1 MAEKVTNYVELHAAS
16 AFSFLEGASQP
27 EDLIARAQEL
37 EIPAIALLD
46 RNGFYGSA
54 RMHTA
59 GDRNSIRAHVGAE
72 ISTSALGSESVP
84 RLTPAPWLPHQHP
97 GEPARLPLLC
107 ASRTGY
113 QNLCQLITQFKMREP
128 TKAEGA
134 ATHDDLAQYSEGLLC
149 LTGGDEGPLASA
161 LTTGGEPAARA
172 LLEQLTRLYG
182 PNNVYVELQRHH
194 ERDEEARNQAALSLA
209 RSMQLPV
216 VATNGVRY
224 AQPRDREILD
234 LFTSI
239 RHHVDLDHAGR
250 LLALNSHRHLRSAAA
265 MSALFRDIPEAIANT
280 LEISQRLQFQLN
292 DLGYEFPHYPV
303 PDNDTMDS
311 FLRKRTDE
319 GVLRR
324 YGPKNNPSLLAR
336 ARKQVDHEL
345 ALIAKLG
352 FAGYF
357 LIVWDIVQYCKRN
370 DILIQGRGSAAN
382 SAVCYALE
390 ITAIDPVGME
400 LLFERFLSENR
411 GEWPDIDLDLP
422 SEEKREQAIQYV
434 YQRYGE
440 LGAAM
445 TANVITY
452 RGKSAA
458 REVGKALGFDQE
470 SLGRLTSLVSQWEWR
485 GESDTMANSFHH
497 AGFDVQ
503 HPRIAKYLELCVRLQ
518 DLPRHLGQHSGG
530 MVICQGQLNRVVPLE
545 RASMPGRTVVQWDKE
560 DCADLGI
567 VKVDL
572 LGLGMMA
579 VIKDCLTLIPE
590 HYKESVSLA
599 HLPEDPEVYRVLQ
612 RADTVGMFQIE
623 SRAQMASL
631 PRNCPDRFYDLVVQV
646 AIIRPGPI
654 VGKMMHPY
662 MRRRQGREAVTYP
675 HPSLEPVLK
684 RTLGVPLFQEQLL
697 RIAMTV
703 ANFTGA
709 EAEELRRAVGMRR
722 SWQRMKDLEVK
733 LRAGMTANGLAPKT
747 QDEIVQA
754 ISSFA
759 LYGFPESHAASFAL
773 LAYAS
778 AYFKVKYLAAFTAAI
793 LNNQPM
799 GFYAPAVLVKDA
811 QRHGLRVRPI
821 DVQQSDWPCTVE
833 SLSSRAERSEGEGS
847 AVVSLHLGTN
857 RVPHICPVLA
867 DVGFHESRLGNRI
880 VSGHDFQ
887 SCRYGSNGERASA
900 PEYNRVPHICPVLAD
915 VGFHESRLGN
925 RIVSGHDFQSCRYG
939 SNGERALAPEYN
951 RVPHICPVLADV
963 GFHESRLG
971 NRIVSGH
978 DFQSCRYGSNEGGA
992 LAPEYRPAPDLP
1004 QPATCNLQPD
1014 PLPAPSSPL
1023 LALRLGLGYARG
1035 LRQQVGEAI
1044 VAARKNNGPFTSVDD
1059 LALRVPSLN
1068 KKEITLLANIGA
1080 LNNVAGIGHRRDALW
1095 QVERAG
1101 KPEGPLL
1108 THSGALLADPPDPS
1122 PLAQMT
1128 PEERLVADY
1137 SGTGLTTGRHPMSY
1151 RREELRRQNV
1161 LSAQD
1166 LRTRRDGE
1174 WVRAAGCVI
1183 ARQRPGTAK
1192 GFVFLSMEDETGIA
1206 NIIVTP
1212 QMYERNQV
1220 TVTRSRFLLV
1230 EGPLQNQDNVIHVK
1244 AARLTPLDDHAV
1256 QIHSHDF
1263 H

>member
-1 MAEKVTNYVELHAAS
+1 MTEKVTNYVELHAAS

-59 GDRNSIRAHVGAE
+59 GERSSIRAHVGAE
-72 ISTSALGSESVP
+72 ISTSAFGP
-84 RLTPAPWLPHQHP
+84 RLTPAAWLPPPQFF
-97 GEPARLPLLC
+97 EKNLAPARLPLLC
-107 ASRTGY
+107 HSRTGY
-113 QNLCQLITQFKMREP
+113 QNLCQLITQFKMRKP

-134 ATHDDLAQYSEGLLC
+134 ATHDDLAQYSGGLLC
-149 LTGGDEGPLASA
+149 FTGGDEGPLASA
-161 LTTGGEPAARA
+161 LTAGGEPAARA
-172 LLEQLTRLYG
+172 LLEQLIRLYG
-182 PNNVYVELQRHH
+182 PSNVYVELQRHH
-194 ERDEEARNQAALSLA
+194 EREEESRNQAALRLA
-209 RSMQLPV
+209 RSLQLPV

-239 RHHVDLDHAGR
+239 RHHTDLDHAGR
-250 LLALNSHRHLRSAAA
+250 LLALNSHRYLRSPAQ
-265 MSALFRDIPEAIANT
+265 MSALFRDIPDALANT
-280 LEISQRLQFQLN
+280 LAISQRLHFQLS

-303 PDNDTMDS
+303 PDSDTMDS

-324 YGPKNNPSLLAR
+324 YGPKNDPSLLAR
-336 ARKQVDHEL
+336 ARKQIDHEL

-352 FAGYF
+352 FSGYF

-530 MVICQGQLNRVVPLE
+530 MVICQGQLNHIVPLE

-567 VKVDL
+567 IKVDL

-590 HYKESVSLA
+590 HYGVPIDLA
-599 HLPEDPEVYRVLQ
+599 HLPEDPAVYKVLQ

-811 QRHGLRVRPI
+811 QRHGLKVRPI
-821 DVQQSDWPCTVE
+821 DIQQSDWPCTVE
-833 SLSSRAERSEGEGS
+833 HEEDASLSM
-847 AVVSLHLGTN
+847 
-857 RVPHICPVLA
+857 
-867 DVGFHESRLGNRI
+867 
-880 VSGHDFQ
+880 
-887 SCRYGSNGERASA
+887 
-900 PEYNRVPHICPVLAD
+900 
-915 VGFHESRLGN
+915 
-925 RIVSGHDFQSCRYG
+925 
-939 SNGERALAPEYN
+939 
-951 RVPHICPVLADV
+951 
-963 GFHESRLG
+963 
-971 NRIVSGH
+971 
-978 DFQSCRYGSNEGGA
+978 
-992 LAPEYRPAPDLP
+992 
-1004 QPATCNLQPD
+1004 
-1014 PLPAPSSPL
+1014 
-1023 LALRLGLGYARG
+1023 RLGLGYARG

-1044 VAARKNNGPFTSVDD
+1044 TVSRRAGGAFRSVDD
-1059 LALRVPSLN
+1059 LALRVSDLN

-1080 LNNVAGIGHRRDALW
+1080 LNHLAGIGHRRDALW

-1108 THSGALLADPPDPS
+1108 THSGALTTDVFSEVPDVS

-1244 AARLTPLDDHAV
+1244 AARLTPLDDKAV

-1263 H
+1263 Y

>member
-1 MAEKVTNYVELHAAS
+1 MTDKVTNYVELHAAS

-27 EDLIARAQEL
+27 EDLIARALEL
-37 EIPAIALLD
+37 EVPAVALLD

-54 RMHTA
+54 RMHTS
-59 GDRNSIRAHVGAE
+59 GQRNSIRAHVGAE
-72 ISTSALGSESVP
+72 ISTSAFGP
-84 RLTPAPWLPHQHP
+84 RLTPAPWLPHQSRC
-97 GEPARLPLLC
+97 GAGGACVWTASRLPLLC
-107 ASRTGY
+107 ATRTGY

-134 ATHDDLAQYSEGLLC
+134 ATHDDLAQYSGGLLC
-149 LTGGDEGPLASA
+149 FTGGDEGPLASA
-161 LTTGGEPAARA
+161 LTAGGEPAARA
-172 LLEQLTRLYG
+172 LLEQLIRLYG

-194 ERDEEARNQAALSLA
+194 EREEESRNQAALRLA
-209 RSMQLPV
+209 RSMNLPT

-239 RHHVDLDHAGR
+239 RHHTDLDHAGR
-250 LLALNSHRHLRSAAA
+250 LLALNSHRYLRSPAQ
-265 MSALFRDIPEAIANT
+265 MSALFRDIPDALANT
-280 LEISQRLQFQLN
+280 LAISQRLHFQLS

-303 PDNDTMDS
+303 PDSDSMDS

-324 YGPKNNPSLLAR
+324 YGPKNDPALLAR

-390 ITAIDPVGME
+390 ITAIDPVGMD

-530 MVICQGQLNRVVPLE
+530 MVICQGQLNHIVPLE

-567 VKVDL
+567 IKVDL

-579 VIKDCLTLIPE
+579 VIKDCLTLIPQ
-590 HYKESVSLA
+590 HYGDPIDLA
-599 HLPEDPEVYRVLQ
+599 HLPEDPEVYKVLQ

-733 LRAGMTANGLAPKT
+733 LRAGMTTNGLPAKT

-811 QRHGLRVRPI
+811 QRHGLKVRPI
-821 DVQQSDWPCTVE
+821 DIQQSDWPCTVE
-833 SLSSRAERSEGEGS
+833 HEEAVSS
-847 AVVSLHLGTN
+847 GTN

-867 DVGFHESRLGNRI
+867 DVGTHDAHPVFDELESGTSSVTNKKELSSRAERSA
-880 VSGHDFQ
+880 VE
-887 SCRYGSNGERASA
+887 GSAVLSA
-900 PEYNRVPHICPVLAD
+900 IRCPLSA
-915 VGFHESRLGN
+915 
-925 RIVSGHDFQSCRYG
+925 
-939 SNGERALAPEYN
+939 
-951 RVPHICPVLADV
+951 
-963 GFHESRLG
+963 
-971 NRIVSGH
+971 
-978 DFQSCRYGSNEGGA
+978 NEG
-992 LAPEYRPAPDLP
+992 PAFLS
-1004 QPATCNLQPD
+1004 AIRY
-1014 PLPAPSSPL
+1014 PLSADTVPV
-1023 LALRLGLGYARG
+1023 LRLGLGYARG

-1044 VAARKNNGPFTSVDD
+1044 TVSRRAGGAFRSVDD
-1059 LALRVPSLN
+1059 LALRVSDLN

-1080 LNNVAGIGHRRDALW
+1080 LNHVAGIGHRRDALW

-1108 THSGALLADPPDPS
+1108 THSGVLTTDVFSEAPDVS

-1174 WVRAAGCVI
+1174 W
-1183 ARQRPGTAK
+1183 
-1192 GFVFLSMEDETGIA
+1192 
-1206 NIIVTP
+1206 
-1212 QMYERNQV
+1212 
-1220 TVTRSRFLLV
+1220 
-1230 EGPLQNQDNVIHVK
+1230 
-1244 AARLTPLDDHAV
+1244 
-1256 QIHSHDF
+1256 
-1263 H
+1263 

>member
-1 MAEKVTNYVELHAAS
+1 VTVVGTNYVELHAAS

-27 EDLIARAQEL
+27 EDLIERATEL

-54 RMHTA
+54 RMHTS
-59 GDRNSIRAHVGAE
+59 GERNKIRAHVGAE
-72 ISTSALGSESVP
+72 ISITAFGP
-84 RLTPAPWLPHQHP
+84 RLTPAPWLPNQHP
-97 GEPARLPLLC
+97 NEPARLPLLC

-134 ATHDDLAQYSEGLLC
+134 ATLNDLAQYSEGLLC

-161 LTTGGEPAARA
+161 LTAGGEPAARA
-172 LLEQLTRLYG
+172 LLENLTHLYG
-182 PNNVYVELQRHH
+182 RNNVYVELQRHQL
-194 ERDEEARNQAALSLA
+194 RDQEARNQAALRLA
-209 RSMQLPV
+209 RSLNLPI

-224 AQPRDREILD
+224 AKPYDREILD

-239 RHHVDLDHAGR
+239 RHHVDLDHSGR
-250 LLALNSHRHLRSAAA
+250 LLATNNHRYLRSAAE
-265 MSALFRDIPEAIANT
+265 MEALFRDLPEAISNT
-280 LEISQRLQFQLN
+280 QEISQRLAFQLT

-303 PDNDTMDS
+303 PKNENANETMDN
-311 FLRKRTDE
+311 FLRKRVEE
-319 GVLRR
+319 GLHRR
-324 YGPKNNPSLLAR
+324 YGAKNDPALLAR
-336 ARKQVDHEL
+336 ARKQIDHEL
-345 ALIAKLG
+345 ALIARLG

-357 LIVWDIVQYCKRN
+357 LIVWDIVQYCKKH

-400 LLFERFLSENR
+400 LLFERFLNENR

-485 GESDTMANSFHH
+485 GENDTMANSFHH
-497 AGFDVQ
+497 AGFDVE

-530 MVICQGQLNRVVPLE
+530 MVICQGKLNHIVPLE
-545 RASMPGRTVVQWDKE
+545 RASMPGRTVIQWDKE

-579 VIKDCLTLIPE
+579 VIKDCLTLIPQ
-590 HYKESVSLA
+590 HYGDPIDLA
-599 HLPEDPEVYRVLQ
+599 HLPEDPEIYKVLQ

-631 PRNCPDRFYDLVVQV
+631 PRNCPDHFYDLVVQV

-703 ANFTGA
+703 ANFSGA

-733 LRAGMTANGLAPKT
+733 LRAGMTANNIAPAT

-811 QRHGLRVRPI
+811 QRHGLKVRPI
-821 DVQQSDWPCTVE
+821 DIQISDWPCTVE
-833 SLSSRAERSEGEGS
+833 HEEDPSPRR
-847 AVVSLHLGTN
+847 N

-867 DVGFHESRLGNRI
+867 DVGTREARPFNGPEFATVSVSNNENLSSRAEREREGE
-880 VSGHDFQ
+880 
-887 SCRYGSNGERASA
+887 GSAVRE
-900 PEYNRVPHICPVLAD
+900 V
-915 VGFHESRLGN
+915 
-925 RIVSGHDFQSCRYG
+925 
-939 SNGERALAPEYN
+939 
-951 RVPHICPVLADV
+951 
-963 GFHESRLG
+963 
-971 NRIVSGH
+971 
-978 DFQSCRYGSNEGGA
+978 
-992 LAPEYRPAPDLP
+992 
-1004 QPATCNLQPD
+1004 CNAENL
-1014 PLPAPSSPL
+1014 S
-1023 LALRLGLGYARG
+1023 LRLGLGYARG
-1035 LRQQVGEAI
+1035 LREEVGKTI
-1044 VAARKNNGPFTSVDD
+1044 VTARRTGGLFESVDD

-1080 LNNVAGIGHRRDALW
+1080 LNNVTGIGHRRDALW

-1108 THSGALLADPPDPS
+1108 THSGALLADGPDPS
-1122 PLAQMT
+1122 PLQQMT

-1151 RREELRRQNV
+1151 RRAELRAQKV
-1161 LSAQD
+1161 LTAED

-1174 WVRAAGCVI
+1174 WVRAAGCII

-1212 QMYERNQV
+1212 QMYEQNQV

-1244 AARLTPLDDHAV
+1244 AARLTPLSDNAV
-1256 QIHSHDF
+1256 EIHSHDF